1 VDWHCRFWFVLVS
14 PNGQETKYH
23 FTINN
28 SPLPSNV
35 INDVVINNLTG
46 EVFIATQRIG
56 IFKGTATTANDDL
69 SKVYVYPNPYD
80 QNIRELLRLL
90 DC

>member
-35 INDVVINNLTG
+35 INDVALIISQAKFYCYFKGLVS
-46 EVFIATQRIG
+46 
-56 IFKGTATTANDDL
+56 FKGTATTANDDL
-69 SKVYVYPNPYD
+69 SKVYVYPNPVRPEYTGTVK
-80 QNIRELLRLL
+80 LL